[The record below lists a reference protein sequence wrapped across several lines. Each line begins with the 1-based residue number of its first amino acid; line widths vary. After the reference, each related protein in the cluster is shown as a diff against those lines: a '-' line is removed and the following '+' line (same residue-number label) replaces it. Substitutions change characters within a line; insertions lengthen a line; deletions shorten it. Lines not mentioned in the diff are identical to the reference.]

1 MKKLTTLVL
10 CGVLFGLSSQ
20 IIAQNIQQNIDQQII
35 QLLENNQ
42 ITAQDANWVI
52 TSQHVSSAS
61 GIEHVY
67 FRQIHSGIEIYG
79 TESSI
84 HLFSNGETLKA
95 NNRFISDLAAKA
107 TGGSNPSLTAA
118 QAVQSAAGYFNYTIS
133 SDVSVIESNLSGHQ
147 VILSDGGI
155 SMSNIPAKLVYQLNQ
170 NDELVLAWDISIE
183 ETAQENWWSV
193 RVDATTGAIVDQNNL
208 MSSCNFDHDHSEHE
222 GEVVTDFN
230 KNLYNILNYKEAM
243 AKKAA
248 YNAAGVLVD
257 TYEVFA
263 MPLESPYY
271 GARTIEV
278 TPADATAS
286 PFGWH
291 DTDGVSGAEFTVTE
305 GNNTS
310 AYEDGDNAGYQP
322 DGGGSLEF
330 IGYPFDQNYSNSN
343 QYEDAAITNLFY
355 WSNIIHDVLYQYGFD
370 EASGNFQE
378 NNYGNGGAGSDSVN
392 SEAQD
397 GSGTCNANFGTPADG
412 SNPRMQ
418 MYVCGNKDGDFDN
431 LVIVHE
437 YGHGISNRL
446 TGGGNN
452 TGCLGNQEQMGEG
465 WSDWYGVVMTIEP
478 GDLGTDGRAVG
489 TYLFGQGIGGPGI
502 RPFPYNTDIA
512 ANPQTYDDIK
522 TAAVPHGVG
531 SVWATTLW
539 EVTWALID
547 EHGWD
552 PDIYN
557 FTGDVNQD
565 AGNIQAMALVTEG
578 LKLQP
583 CGPGFVDGRDAIFAA
598 DLALYGGANE
608 CILWDAF
615 AKRGLGV
622 SADQGSSGSR
632 SDGTE
637 AFDTPTGTATFTA
650 PLDLCINEGT
660 MTNVGGGS
668 PSGGIYSGPGV
679 TDDGNG
685 ATYTFDPAA
694 AGVGVHSITY
704 EVPTGACSIAS
715 SDSDSVEVFA
725 VPAGPTAT
733 GVSDF
738 CVGDDVTVTAVPADG
753 ANTIRWYD
761 VATGGVPLA
770 TGTSYTFAP
779 TGSMS
784 VYAEEAP
791 PSADPLLKISEVTL
805 QADKLEIQNIGIGAD
820 YTGYTVAVSDQ
831 PYADINVVN
840 AVQQPLG
847 PMDGNSTIFWD
858 ETGGSNDWGV
868 NLFWNDGQP
877 GWIIIVDDNG
887 DVVDSLFWN
896 TPAADIAGFNIT
908 VNGFNVTAADLDWT
922 GDGANFG
929 STCDD
934 SYRRD
939 GESDDAVNWQNGC
952 QPSDYGAANED
963 IGLGYL
969 GCFGDRAEAVLTADM
984 APPTISCPADVTIDA
999 APGLC
1004 TTPNSSLGTP
1014 TTTDNCGGEIATN
1027 DAPADI
1033 PVGVTTVIWTVT
1045 DTAGNT
1051 ATCTQTI
1058 TVVDAEDPTLTC
1070 PADLTVDVN
1079 EGDLFTIPDY
1089 TGDAVAA
1096 DNCTASPTLTQDPA
1110 AGTQVGA
1117 GATVITITA
1126 EDESGNSTSCIFA
1139 LTVNEIILGLDDNAL
1154 SNQIALY
1161 PNPTSGQLTLLNTS
1175 DEVLTAITITDVN
1188 GRIIQTIKLS
1198 DAGSETNFSI
1208 ASLAQGM
1215 YFVKIDG
1222 ENASTIKRIIKQ

>member
-1 MKKLTTLVL
+1 MLVM
-10 CGVLFGLSSQ
+10 CGILFGLSGQ
-20 IIAQNIQQNIDQQII
+20 VFAQNIQQSIDQQIT
-35 QLLENNQ
+35 QLLENSQ
-42 ITAQDANWVI
+42 ITSQDANWVI
-52 TSQHVSSAS
+52 TSQHVSSTS

-67 FRQIHSGIEIYG
+67 FRQTHNGIEIYG

-84 HLFSNGETLKA
+84 HLFPNGETLKA
-95 NNRFISDLAAKA
+95 NNQFISDVASKA
-107 TGGSNPSLTAA
+107 TGSSSPSLTAA
-118 QAVQSAAGYFNYTIS
+118 QAVQSAAGYFNYSIS
-133 SDVSVIESNLSGHQ
+133 SDISVLESNLLGHQ
-147 VILSDGGI
+147 VTLSDGGI
-155 SMSNIPAKLVYQLNQ
+155 SLSNIPAELVYQMNQ
-170 NDELVLAWDISIE
+170 DGEVVLAWDLSIQ

-193 RVDATTGAIVDQNNL
+193 RVDAATGAIVDQNNF
-208 MSSCNFDHDHSEHE
+208 MSSCNFEHDHSEHE
-222 GEVVTDFN
+222 NEVVTDFN
-230 KNLYNILNYKEAM
+230 KNLYFIPNYKETM

-248 YNAAGVLVD
+248 LSNNGSMVE

-263 MPLESPYY
+263 MPIESPYF
-271 GARTIEV
+271 GTRTVEV
-278 TPADATAS
+278 SPAIASAS

-291 DTDGVSGAEFTVTE
+291 DTDGVAGAEYTVTR
-305 GNNTS
+305 GNNTNS
-310 AYEDGDNAGYQP
+310 YEDGDNQGYQP
-322 DGGGSLEF
+322 DAGAGLEF
-330 IGYPFDQNYSNSN
+330 IGYPFDQNYTAGN

-355 WSNIIHDVLYQYGFD
+355 WNNIIHDVLYVYGMD
-370 EASGNFQE
+370 EAAGNFQE
-378 NNYGNGGAGSDSVN
+378 NNYGNGGLGSDSVN
-392 SEAQD
+392 AEAQD

-412 SNPRMQ
+412 GNPTMQ

-431 LVIVHE
+431 LVIIHE
-437 YGHGISNRL
+437 YAHGISNRL
-446 TGGGNN
+446 TGGGGQSGCV
-452 TGCLGNQEQMGEG
+452 TGQERMGEG
-465 WSDWYGVVMTIEP
+465 WSDWYGVVMTMQP

-489 TYLFGQGIGGPGI
+489 TYLFNQGPNGPGI
-502 RPFPYNTDIA
+502 RPFPYNTDMA
-512 ANPQTYDDIK
+512 QNPQTYDDIK
-522 TAAVPHGVG
+522 TLAVPHGVG
-531 SVWATTLW
+531 SVWGTMLW

-547 EHGWD
+547 DHGWD

-565 AGNIQAMALVTEG
+565 AGNIQAMAIITEG
-578 LKLQP
+578 MKLQV
-583 CGPGFVDGRDAIFAA
+583 CNPGFVDGRDAIFAA

-622 SADQGSSGSR
+622 SADQGSSASR

-637 AFDTPTGTATFTA
+637 AFDTPTGVADFTA
-650 PLDLCINEGT
+650 PSDLCINEGT
-660 MTNVGGGS
+660 LTGIGGGS
-668 PSGGIYSGPGV
+668 PSGGVYSGPGV
-679 TDDGNG
+679 SDDGNG
-685 ATYTFDPAA
+685 ATYTFDPVA
-694 AGVGVHSITY
+694 AGVGVHTITY
-704 EVPTGACSIAS
+704 DVPTGACSIAS
-715 SDSDSVEVFA
+715 SDSDSIEVFA
-725 VPAGPTAT
+725 VPVAPTAT

-738 CVGDDVTVTAVPADG
+738 CVGDDVTVTAVPVDN

-761 VATGGVPLA
+761 VATGGIPMA

-831 PYADINVVN
+831 PYTDINVVN
-840 AVQQPLG
+840 SVQQPLG

-887 DVVDSLFWN
+887 DVVDSVFWN
-896 TPAADIAGFNIT
+896 TPAGDIAGFDIT
-908 VNGFNVTAADLDWT
+908 VNGFNVTAADLDWS
-922 GDGANFG
+922 GDGADFG
-929 STCDD
+929 STCND

-939 GESDDAVNWQNGC
+939 GESDDAVNWANGC
-952 QPSDYGAANED
+952 QVSDYGAANSD
-963 IGLGYL
+963 IGLGYA
-969 GCFGDRAEAVLTADM
+969 GCFGDRAEAVLTADA
-984 APPTISCPADVTIDA
+984 APPTITCPADVTIDA
-999 APGLC
+999 APGVC
-1004 TTPNSSLGTP
+1004 TVPNASLGTP

-1033 PVGVTTVIWTVT
+1033 PVGVTTVTWTVT

-1058 TVVDAEDPTLTC
+1058 TVVDAEDPTLDC

-1096 DNCTASPTLTQDPA
+1096 DNCTTSPTLTQDPA
-1110 AGTQVGA
+1110 VGTQVGA

-1126 EDESGNSTSCIFA
+1126 EDDAGNSVSCIFV

-1154 SNQIALY
+1154 SNQLALY
-1161 PNPTSGQLTLLNTS
+1161 PNPTSGQLTLLNTG
-1175 DEVLTAITITDVN
+1175 DEVLNSITITDVN

-1198 DAGSETNFSI
+1198 DTGSETNFSI
-1208 ASLAQGM
+1208 ASLAQGL